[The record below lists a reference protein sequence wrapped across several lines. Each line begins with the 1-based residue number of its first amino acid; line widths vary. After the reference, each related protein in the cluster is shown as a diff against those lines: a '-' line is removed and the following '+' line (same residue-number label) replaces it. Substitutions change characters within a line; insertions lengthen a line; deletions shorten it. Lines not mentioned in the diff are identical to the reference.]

1 MIDPGYLLEGVLR
14 GALGVRP
21 KRTRRA
27 LGYLTGQRG
36 GGLMSNP
43 NTLLTAA
50 GVVWGIF
57 DTLNQPPPPGATPS
71 YSPGPASSPPA
82 ASAPPPVPQAPPSN
96 VTVADVPTDA
106 LRLVRLALSAAS
118 ADGAMSERERAAI
131 VAQAARY
138 GGADLVTAEMD
149 RRTPLAQIVSGVTDP
164 AQRATLYVLAFT
176 VLRADE
182 QVSGAERIYLAQL
195 AHLLGL
201 SPDDVQR
208 LEAGAAQRID
218 SQTGD

>member
-1 MIDPGYLLEGVLR
+1 MIDPGFLVEGVLR
-14 GALGVRP
+14 GVLGVRP
-21 KRTRRA
+21 KRTRGA
-27 LGYLTGQRG
+27 LGYLTGRRG
-36 GGLMSNP
+36 GGLWSNP

-57 DTLNQPPPPGATPS
+57 DTMNEPPPPGATPS
-71 YSPGPASSPPA
+71 
-82 ASAPPPVPQAPPSN
+82 PPPVSPPPPPSN
-96 VTVADVPTDA
+96 VTIADIPTDA

-118 ADGAMSERERAAI
+118 ADGAMSERERATI
-131 VAQAARY
+131 LEQAAKY
-138 GGADLVTAEMD
+138 GGADLVAAEME
-149 RRTPLAQIVSGVTDP
+149 RRTPLAQIVTGVTDP

-201 SPDDVQR
+201 TPDEVQR
-208 LEAGAAQRID
+208 LEQSAAQRID
-218 SQTGD
+218 SEA

>member
-1 MIDPGYLLEGVLR
+1 MIDPGFLVEGVLR
-14 GALGVRP
+14 GVLGVRP
-21 KRTRRA
+21 KRTRGA
-27 LGYLTGQRG
+27 LGYLTGRRG
-36 GGLMSNP
+36 GGLWSNP

-71 YSPGPASSPPA
+71 YSPGPTSPAP
-82 ASAPPPVPQAPPSN
+82 APPPPVSPPPPASSA
-96 VTVADVPTDA
+96 TIADIPTDA

-118 ADGAMSERERAAI
+118 ADGAMSEPERTTI
-131 VAQAARY
+131 IAQAAKY
-138 GGADLVTAEMD
+138 GGADLVAAEMD
-149 RRTPLAQIVSGVTDP
+149 RRTPLAQIVDGVADP

-201 SPDDVQR
+201 TPAEVER
-208 LEAGAAQRID
+208 LEKNAAQRIED
-218 SQTGD
+218 ATNG